1 MNNTNGKQS
10 NLLEVDKYSIVAFE
24 ICKLVSFEYSTTLN
38 FEGLEL
44 NVGGGGA
51 ELFCQFF
58 KIGVKIK

>member
-44 NVGGGGA
+44 NVGGGGGGGG
-51 ELFCQFF
+51 QSFF
-58 KIGVKIK
+58 VNFLK